1 MSIWGSLL
9 GGLIGF
15 SFGGPF
21 GALLGSFIGSK
32 ISSNNNSQY
41 EKISTNQKQHIF
53 ALSLIVL
60 SAKLSKVDGH
70 VSKEELLAVKEKLR
84 IPENE
89 IDQVAKI
96 FNKAK
101 EDSSGFEI
109 YAEQIAQIFK
119 DNFNILEEVI
129 NILFYIA
136 ESDGKVSNSEELMIA
151 NIAHIFGLSQNQY
164 ERIKESRKESDKLN
178 PYVVLESSPEDDLQI
193 IRKRYIRLSKE
204 HHPDLLL
211 NKGIPEEIINES

>member
-32 ISSNNNSQY
+32 ISWNNNSQY

-193 IRKRYIRLSKE
+193 IRKRYNIMDR
-204 HHPDLLL
+204 
-211 NKGIPEEIINES
+211 